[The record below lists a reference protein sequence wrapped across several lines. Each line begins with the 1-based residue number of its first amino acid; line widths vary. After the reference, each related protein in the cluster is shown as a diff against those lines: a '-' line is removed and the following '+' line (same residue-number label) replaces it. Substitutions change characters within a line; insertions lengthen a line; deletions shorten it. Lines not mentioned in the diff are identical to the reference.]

1 MSDRADAQEY
11 LKICEDAL
19 KETDDAILAAVMQE
33 SKTDYD
39 TMAAAMLES
48 KTYYDTMAAVTRE
61 SLVPVAAGVQT
72 PAELRAAAAMARLA
86 NKDKNTTNGIKKAAQ
101 KK

>member
-1 MSDRADAQEY
+1 MSDRTDAQDLTFY
-11 LKICEDAL
+11 KDL
-19 KETDDAILAAVMQE
+19 KETDDAMLAAAMLE

-48 KTYYDTMAAVTRE
+48 KTYYDTMAAAMRE

-72 PAELRAAAAMARLA
+72 PAEFRAAAAMARLA
-86 NKDKNTTNGIKKAAQ
+86 NKDNENTTNGIKKAAQ